1 MRGRLLDKQGGRVIE
16 SGNRL
21 PHHFVMGIFG
31 LVKTCLAL
39 ALAPSCYRLLLSLTA
54 SIEERK
60 EVSRG
65 QGWSRKSGC
74 EFPLGNGFDMRRN
87 KEMPISAL
95 CKFKNIRNLDCDF
108 YSRAFHSCFHLAL
121 A

>member
-21 PHHFVMGIFG
+21 PHYFVMGIFG
-31 LVKTCLAL
+31 LVKTGLAL

-54 SIEERK
+54 SIEERR
-60 EVSRG
+60 EEIWLRVPAWERICYAAEQRNADLRTPHSRTL
-65 QGWSRKSGC
+65 R
-74 EFPLGNGFDMRRN
+74 
-87 KEMPISAL
+87 
-95 CKFKNIRNLDCDF
+95 KFKTWRSGDF
-108 YSRAFHSCFHLAL
+108 YSRAFHSYFHLAL